1 MTGWYFGVNAGLV
14 AGLVGILLSISLL
27 TVLIGENW
35 GVWIVRGWPGDLM
48 VLVIGYISGR
58 LQKEFAERAIIDYE
72 LHSRDR
78 FISLMGLAAR
88 DILAPKTSEDKY
100 FYLANHLANLFVAD
114 CAYITRWD
122 VTPGQATLLAATR
135 PLERP
140 LPSITLEP
148 DKATITM
155 PYINSRQALVM
166 GDGLKSPYIVDL
178 AALTSLSLPAQ
189 SLLAIPL
196 VAGVYKFGVAILGF
210 DISRHFSHEELTYA
224 QLVGSQIA
232 LALWTAEQELRIKK
246 QLREAN
252 TLANIE
258 RALSVTERVGIET
271 VLQLIVN
278 SAKELIPDAEHV
290 VLHMLD
296 DERQLLVPRAV
307 AGFDSRPTSRLNMRM
322 GEGIAGQVAATGT
335 VIAISDI
342 RTDPRFISQTIPV
355 KYRSLI
361 VAPIESNER
370 RVGTISIDSDRPN
383 VFTLDDGRLL
393 GAFGTQAAI
402 AIENANLLE
411 TTRQDL
417 KEINALYRISQGLV
431 ASLDPDQ
438 LMSDV
443 TDLLQKNFGYYHVQI
458 FLVDS
463 ASGDLLALHG
473 SGEVAAKLKEEGF
486 RLPVGTGIV
495 GHVAETGEP
504 FVTNNVDD
512 IVFFVSNPLLPDTK
526 SELTVPI
533 KIESQV
539 LGVLDIQERPP
550 NHFTQRQMQL
560 MGAVADQLAVA
571 LQKANLYT
579 ELQTSLRQEKTTR
592 AQLIQSERLAVVGRL
607 LASVA
612 HELNNPIQA
621 IQNALFLLKEEEK
634 LSEQGRQDMGI
645 VLSETE
651 RMASLI
657 GRLRTTYRATQKED
671 FKAVDLNGVIEDVHA
686 LTGTHMRHKNIT
698 FKFHPDPELPP
709 VPAIPDQLR
718 QVILNLF
725 MNAIEAMQEGG
736 DFTVQ
741 SQRVKD
747 QEKVLLSFTD
757 TGFGINPEILPH
769 IFEPFVTDKETG
781 TGLGLT
787 IAYDII
793 HQHQGDVQVENN
805 PRGGATF
812 KVWLPTKRNG

>member
-1 MTGWYFGVNAGLV
+1 
-14 AGLVGILLSISLL
+14 
-27 TVLIGENW
+27 
-35 GVWIVRGWPGDLM
+35 
-48 VLVIGYISGR
+48 
-58 LQKEFAERAIIDYE
+58 
-72 LHSRDR
+72 
-78 FISLMGLAAR
+78 
-88 DILAPKTSEDKY
+88 
-100 FYLANHLANLFVAD
+100 
-114 CAYITRWD
+114 
-122 VTPGQATLLAATR
+122 
-135 PLERP
+135 
-140 LPSITLEP
+140 
-148 DKATITM
+148 
-155 PYINSRQALVM
+155 
-166 GDGLKSPYIVDL
+166 
-178 AALTSLSLPAQ
+178 
-189 SLLAIPL
+189 LLAIPL

-342 RTDPRFISQTIPV
+342 RTDPRFISQTVPV